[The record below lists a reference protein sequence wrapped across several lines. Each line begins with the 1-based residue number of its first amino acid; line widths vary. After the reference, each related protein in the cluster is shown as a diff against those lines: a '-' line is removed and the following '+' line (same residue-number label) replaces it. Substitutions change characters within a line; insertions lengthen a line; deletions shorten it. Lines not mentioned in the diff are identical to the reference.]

1 MSYAQNN
8 LGWMYRNGNGV
19 AKDYALAFSGTNKLH
34 YKAIVTRKTIW
45 PIFMKTEKA
54 LLKQDTRR
62 ILVFEKRTAG

>member
-54 LLKQDTRR
+54 LLKTRHSPHSG
-62 ILVFEKRTAG
+62 I